1 MTENGKTLL
10 KVDSLVKHFPVRA
23 GVFKRVVNQVRAVD
37 GVSFEVKEGETLG
50 LVGESGCGKT
60 TAGMTVLRLHE
71 PTSGRIVAEDVDTTH
86 LFMPWHKART
96 YLKKTYID
104 RFTSLEN
111 GANNIEDIV
120 SSLDD
125 EFDRKM
131 ARFFF
136 EECGKSPSKFMD
148 KLLSSRDAR
157 RRSFRKDAQIIFQ
170 DPFSSLNP
178 RMRVKNIIAE
188 GARINKIATG
198 KQVMELV
205 AETMKKVGLSEDQMS
220 RFPHEFSGGQRQ
232 RIGIA
237 RALILNPKLVVCD
250 EAVSALDVSIQAQIL
265 NLLSSLQKD
274 LGLTYLFIA
283 HDLGVVKHISKKIAV
298 MYLGKIAELADR
310 KSLFS
315 NPLHPYTVALLSA
328 IPIPDPERKKT
339 RMILKGDVPSP
350 INPPSGCRFH
360 PRCPIAKDICS
371 KEEPSLEAFDGDH
384 SVACFFAGQLKV

>member
-10 KVDSLVKHFPVRA
+10 RVDNLVKYFPVRA
-23 GVFKRVVNQVRAVD
+23 GVFKRVANQVRAVD

-86 LFMPWHKART
+86 LFMPWHKARS

-104 RFTSLEN
+104 RFTSLEKETSD
-111 GANNIEDIV
+111 IEAIV

-125 EFDRKM
+125 EFDKKM

-136 EECGKSPSKFMD
+136 EECDRSPNKFMD
-148 KLLSSRDAR
+148 RLLSSRDAR

-188 GARINKIATG
+188 GARINKIASG
-198 KQVMELV
+198 KKVMELV
-205 AETMKKVGLSEDQMS
+205 AETMKKVGLSEDHMS

-265 NLLSSLQKD
+265 NLLSSLQRD

-310 KSLFS
+310 KRLFS

-371 KEEPSLEAFDGDH
+371 KEEPPLEVVDGDH
-384 SVACFFAGQLKV
+384 SVACFFAGKLKV